1 VKSRDNHWIRS
12 ALTDHQ
18 GEFDTGRI
26 LVAVVIVVML
36 ALQGY
41 DVIVNLR
48 EFKPNDLGMGVAG
61 VLGGFAAYLWG
72 DTRRPQANT
81 TTIQAMQTTTES
93 TPDKP

>member
-1 VKSRDNHWIRS
+1 
-12 ALTDHQ
+12 
-18 GEFDTGRI
+18 
-26 LVAVVIVVML
+26 VAVVIIAML